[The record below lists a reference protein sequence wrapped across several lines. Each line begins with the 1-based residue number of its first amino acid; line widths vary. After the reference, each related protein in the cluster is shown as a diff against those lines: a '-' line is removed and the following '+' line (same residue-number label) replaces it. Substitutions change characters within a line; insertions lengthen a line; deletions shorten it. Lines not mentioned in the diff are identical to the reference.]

1 MKAAGGV
8 GIVRSALARLIED
21 GQMQWRGIEL
31 LKVLQ
36 PELAAHV
43 QRLVVQRSASK
54 AMIRTA
60 SKIMRDEGLTKEE
73 AAAKAAKELA
83 ALRDIVEN
91 AVIVEDD
98 EDDEDDEE

>member
-1 MKAAGGV
+1 
-8 GIVRSALARLIED
+8 
-21 GQMQWRGIEL
+21 MQWRGIEL
-31 LKVLQ
+31 LKILE
-36 PELAAHV
+36 PELASHV

-60 SKIMRDEGLTKEE
+60 SKIMRDEGLSQEE
-73 AAAKAAKELA
+73 AAKKAAKELA

-98 EDDEDDEE
+98 DEDDHE